1 MRNSFIQWLCAKA
14 EIDQR
19 IVLLTADLGYS
30 VVEPFA
36 TKYPDRFINVG
47 VAEQN
52 MVGIAA
58 GMATEGYRPFTYSI
72 GVFPTYRCA
81 EQLRNDVDYHNL
93 PVCTCTVGSGVA
105 YGSLGYSHHAVQ
117 DLALVRSLPN
127 TSIATPSDS
136 FEVEG
141 ILNWHLD
148 QESPT
153 YLRLHKS
160 GEPKI
165 HSYTPTLD
173 LGTPLNIN
181 DPSHRDDVCIVA
193 IGFLAFHA
201 KKILAELN
209 VSINLYSLPLWGQKS
224 SDKFCMAVSNY
235 QTIITLED
243 HLLAGGLASWVLES
257 LAIRSLPNKVIPI
270 ALSSSSVGQVASEA
284 TLIKPLLQE
293 LRDLLQKLATYR

>member
-30 VVEPFA
+30 VVEPFS
-36 TKYPDRFINVG
+36 TTYPDRFINVG

-58 GMATEGYRPFTYSI
+58 GLAAEGYRPFTYSI
-72 GVFPTYRCA
+72 GIFPTFRCA

-117 DLALVRSLPN
+117 DLALMRSLPN
-127 TSIATPSDS
+127 TLIATPSDS
-136 FEVEG
+136 FEVEA

-148 QESPT
+148 QETPT

-160 GEPKI
+160 GEPEI
-165 HSYTPTLD
+165 HSYRPTLD

-181 DPSHRDDVCIVA
+181 DTTHHGDVCIVA
-193 IGFLAFHA
+193 IGFLAYHA

-224 SDKFCMAVSNY
+224 SNKFCMAVSNY

-243 HLLAGGLASWVLES
+243 HLLAGGLASWVMES
-257 LAIRSLPNKVIPI
+257 LAIKRLPNKVIPI
-270 ALSSSSVGQVASEA
+270 VLSSSSVGQVASEA
-284 TLIKPLLQE
+284 TLLKPLLQE
-293 LRDLLQKLATYR
+293 LRDLLQKLAT